1 MQAIILAAGMGKRL
15 KELTQDRTKCMVQVN
30 GVALIDRMLHQIE
43 SRHLSRIVIVVGYQG
58 EKLMEYIDTL
68 GIRTPI
74 VYVQNPIYD
83 KTNNIYSLALAKDY
97 LCQDDTLLFE
107 SDLIFEDAVIDQ
119 LLDDPRETL
128 ALVDK
133 YESWMDGTCVKLGP
147 DDSIASFVPG
157 KNFRFAE
164 AHEYYKTVNIYK
176 FGRHFSRTHYVPFL
190 EAYSKALGNN
200 EYYEQ
205 VLRVITMLDD
215 PEIRAK
221 RLNGQLWYEIDDIQ
235 DLDIASSMFA
245 QDPDFRV
252 SLMQG
257 RYGGYWR
264 YPQLLDFCYLVNPYF
279 PPQRL
284 IDEIQAN
291 FTPLLTQYPSGMR
304 VNALLAAKNFAVHQ
318 QNILVGNGA
327 AELIKALMARLEGA
341 TGFIRP
347 TFEEY
352 PNRYQDRPNV
362 CFTPAGPDFR
372 YTADDLMAF
381 FGPQDIDNLV
391 LINPDNPTGNYI
403 PAPDVLRLADWAQE
417 KGIRLILDESFADFA
432 DEADNTFIRQD
443 LLDRYRRLYVVKSI
457 SKSYGVPGLRLG
469 VLASGDQDLI
479 AVLKKDVAIWNINSF
494 AEFYMQIEEKYKKDY
509 ARSLEPHPGRAGPLP
524 PGAGEAPQPAGD
536 PVPGQLSHGGAA
548 GRPVRPGHHPGA
560 AGEPLH
566 PGEGPV
572 PQAGRAAVSP
582 PGRPGHPGQRPAAG
596 GPAAPVRRIKA
607 NIAPSGPA
615 GGGNFMP
622 RFFIPQKFLSTSYA
636 NLLGNSTLSGG
647 HPAPRSAILLLNTTQ
662 CLLFITYL
670 ATG

>member
-43 SRHLSRIVIVVGYQG
+43 SRHLSRIVIVVGYEG
-58 EKLMEYIDTL
+58 EKLMKYIDTL

-147 DDSIASFVPG
+147 DDSIASFVPS
-157 KNFRFAE
+157 KNFRFEE

-205 VLRVITMLDD
+205 VLRVIAMLDD

-221 RLNGQLWYEIDDIQ
+221 RLSGQLWYEIDDIQ

-245 QDPDFRV
+245 QDPDLRV

-284 IDEIQAN
+284 INEIQAN
-291 FTPLLTQYPSGMR
+291 FTSLLTQYPSGMR

-327 AELIKALMARLEGA
+327 AELIKALMARLEGV

-403 PAPDVLRLADWAQE
+403 PAPDVLRLADWAQG

-479 AVLKKDVAIWNINSF
+479 AALKKDVAIWNINSF

-509 ARSLEPHPGRAGPLP
+509 ARSLELIRAERARFRRELEKLP
-524 PGAGEAPQPAGD
+524 NLRVIP
-536 PVPGQLSHGGAA
+536 S
-548 GRPVRPGHHPGA
+548 
-560 AGEPLH
+560 
-566 PGEGPV
+566 
-572 PQAGRAAVSP
+572 QANYLMVE
-582 PGRPGHPGQRPAAG
+582 
-596 GPAAPVRRIKA
+596 
-607 NIAPSGPA
+607 
-615 GGGNFMP
+615 
-622 RFFIPQKFLSTSYA
+622 
-636 NLLGNSTLSGG
+636 LLGGLSARAITRELLVNRCILVKDLSPKLGG
-647 HPAPRSAILLLNTTQ
+647 QQYLRLAVRDTRDNDRLLEALRPL
-662 CLLFITYL
+662 CG
-670 ATG
+670 A

>member
-43 SRHLSRIVIVVGYQG
+43 SRHLSRIVIVVGYEG
-58 EKLMEYIDTL
+58 EKLMKYIDTL

-147 DDSIASFVPG
+147 DDSIASFVPS
-157 KNFRFAE
+157 KNFRFEE

-205 VLRVITMLDD
+205 VLRVIATLDD

-221 RLNGQLWYEIDDIQ
+221 RLSGQLWYEIDDIQ

-245 QDPDFRV
+245 QDPDLRV

-291 FTPLLTQYPSGMR
+291 FTSLLTQYPSGMR

-327 AELIKALMARLEGA
+327 AELIKALMARLEGV

-403 PAPDVLRLADWAQE
+403 PAPDVLRLADWAQG

-479 AVLKKDVAIWNINSF
+479 AALKKDVAIWNINSF

-509 ARSLEPHPGRAGPLP
+509 ARSLELIRAERARFRRELEKLP
-524 PGAGEAPQPAGD
+524 NLRVIP
-536 PVPGQLSHGGAA
+536 S
-548 GRPVRPGHHPGA
+548 
-560 AGEPLH
+560 
-566 PGEGPV
+566 
-572 PQAGRAAVSP
+572 QANYLMVE
-582 PGRPGHPGQRPAAG
+582 
-596 GPAAPVRRIKA
+596 
-607 NIAPSGPA
+607 
-615 GGGNFMP
+615 
-622 RFFIPQKFLSTSYA
+622 
-636 NLLGNSTLSGG
+636 LLGGLSARAITRELLVNRCILVKDLSPKLGG
-647 HPAPRSAILLLNTTQ
+647 QQYLRLAVRDTRDNDRLLEALRPL
-662 CLLFITYL
+662 CG
-670 ATG
+670 A